1 MLRSFFSRIII
12 IGILLHLYVGI
23 RLIPAVPV
31 NHGIHFVMA
40 LWLVA
45 SCLLIPIGARRRE
58 GTLSQGQATLVWTG
72 LLAMGLFSFLL
83 TLTLIRDLLLLIYA
97 IAAYSSASFAATAPF
112 DTVNAAS
119 ATTVIVLALLMTLTG
134 VYNARR
140 RAPVVEVEV
149 PIDALPPELEGF
161 TIAQISDIH
170 VGPTIRKSYLDP
182 IVDAVNALNADV
194 VAVTGDV
201 VDGSVAALSEHTRP
215 LSRLRGRHGVFLCT
229 GNHEYYAGADAWIA
243 EFRRLGLRVL
253 MNEHVVLDHGGAPL
267 VLGGVTDFSAGHV
280 SSLHKSDPARAI
292 ANAPANA
299 AVRVLL
305 AHQPRSCKAAEAAG
319 FTLQISGHT
328 HGGQFFPWNFAVRVQ
343 QPFTAG
349 LVRAGAMWMYISR
362 GTGYWGPPIR
372 LAAPSEITRLT
383 LVRSKRPQP

>member
-1 MLRSFFSRIII
+1 MLRSFFSRIIV

-23 RLIPAVPV
+23 RLIPAIPV
-31 NHGIHFVMA
+31 NHGVHLLMG

-58 GTLSQGQATLVWTG
+58 GTLRRGQAAVVWAG

-83 TLTLIRDLLLLIYA
+83 TLTLIRDLLLLVYA
-97 IAAYSSASFAATAPF
+97 VIAYSSPAFAAAAPF

-119 ATTVIVLALLMTLTG
+119 AGTVIVLALLMTLVG

-140 RAPVVEVEV
+140 RAPVVNVDV
-149 PIDALPPELEGF
+149 PIVGLPAGLEGF

-170 VGPTIRKSYLDP
+170 VGPTIRKRYLDP

-201 VDGSVAALSEHTRP
+201 VDGSVAALSAHTQP

-243 EFRRLGLRVL
+243 EFRRLGLNVL
-253 MNEHVVLDHGGAPL
+253 MNEHVVLDHDGAPL
-267 VLGGVTDFSAGHV
+267 VLGGVTDFSAGHI
-280 SSLHKSDPARAI
+280 SSRHKSDPAAAL
-292 ANAPANA
+292 ANAPADA
-299 AVRVLL
+299 VVRVLL
-305 AHQPRSCKAAEAAG
+305 AHQPRSCQAAAAAG

-372 LAAPSEITRLT
+372 LAAPSEITRLR
-383 LVRSKRPQP
+383 LVRG